1 MQPVSLA
8 HVRTL
13 RALGW
18 VLAAFL
24 LVQAAPGPAVAQEA
38 EDSRVR
44 KANYEM
50 ASRFTGDKM
59 GKMVFSTRVSPRW
72 LEHSDRF
79 WYQFETAEGRFW
91 HIVDPA
97 RGTRRPLFD
106 RDKMAADITRIT
118 KDPYD
123 AKHLPIRSIEWVDQ
137 DRAFRFDVES
147 SIETVPDTA
156 ETSRGKEQEEGE
168 KRGEERRRQQEKKKV
183 YHLEYTLATGQLR
196 ELEEWE
202 EDTDHARWASVSPDG
217 EWVVYG
223 RHYNIFLTT
232 YDEYLKLLEAE
243 EEKKEAKEE
252 AKKEE
257 EQEEVEIT
265 KWQLTDDG
273 EEHYSWT
280 RGGRGQTNVEREEDK
295 DDRQPV
301 SAVWSKDSSKFAVER
316 ADQRKVKD
324 LWVINSIAQPR
335 PTLETYKYDMP
346 GEEHVTQTDIY
357 VFDVATREKVKID
370 DDRFTDQSVNL
381 LSGDREDY
389 WDEDW
394 PQPRTWFSDSNE
406 EIWFTRTS
414 RDLHRMDLCVADVA
428 TGEVRVVV
436 EERMN
441 TYVENQQPELLAGSG
456 ELIWWSERDGWG
468 HYYLYG
474 LDGTVKRQITSGAF
488 SCRRIY
494 EVDEEDRVIYFA
506 ANGREPGEDPYYNHF
521 YKVGLDGSGMQ
532 LLNPG
537 DFDHSVSMDPDGRYF
552 VDNFSR
558 VDTVPKSVL
567 YDSRGEQLLE
577 LETADLSILMDSG
590 YQFPEI
596 FQVKADDGITDLYGV
611 MYRPFD
617 FDPEKRYPIIA
628 YVYPGPQTES
638 VAKAWSSSSQNT
650 MLAQFNF
657 VVITVGN
664 RGGHPNRS
672 KWYHNYGYG
681 DLRDYGLADKKTAI
695 EQLAMRHDYIDIDR
709 VGIFG
714 HSGGGFMSTAA
725 MLVYPDFFKAAVSS
739 SGNHE
744 NNIYNKWWS
753 EKHHGVKEVTDDEG
767 NVSFEYSIEKNSE
780 LAANL
785 KGHLLLTTGDIDNN
799 VHPAGTIRM
808 ANALIRAGKRF
819 DFFLFPG
826 QRHGYGNMSDY
837 WAWLRAEYF
846 CEHLLGDARDAAD
859 MMVLQREQAKTG
871 GGGGRR

>member
-1 MQPVSLA
+1 MRPVNLA

-13 RALGW
+13 RAVGW
-18 VLAAFL
+18 VLAAVL
-24 LVQAAPGPAVAQEA
+24 VVQAAPRSAIAQEA
-38 EDSRVR
+38 EDHRVR
-44 KANYEM
+44 TADYEM

-59 GKMVFSTRVSPRW
+59 GKMVFSTRVRPRW

-79 WYQFETAEGRFW
+79 WYEYETAAGRFW
-91 HIVDPA
+91 YIVDPA
-97 RGTRRPLFD
+97 RSTKHPLFD
-106 RDKMAADITRIT
+106 RDRMAADITRIT

-168 KRGEERRRQQEKKKV
+168 KRGEEKKETKEKKKI
-183 YHLEYTLATGQLR
+183 YHLEYTLATGELR

-202 EDTDHARWASVSPDG
+202 EDTDHERWASVSPDG

-223 RHYNIFLTT
+223 RHYNLFLTE
-232 YDEYLKLLEAE
+232 YEEYLKLLED
-243 EEKKEAKEE
+243 EE
-252 AKKEE
+252 A
-257 EQEEVEIT
+257 EIT
-265 KWQLTDDG
+265 EYQLTDDG

-280 RGGRGQTNVEREEDK
+280 REGRGETNVEREKNK
-295 DDRQPV
+295 DDRKSV
-301 SAVWSKDSSKFAVER
+301 GAVWSKDSSRFAVER
-316 ADQRKVKD
+316 TDQRKVKD
-324 LWVINSIAQPR
+324 LWVINAIAQPR

-357 VFDVATREKVKID
+357 VFEVATREKVKID
-370 DDRFTDQSVNL
+370 DDRFTDQSVSL

-389 WDEDW
+389 WDEDR
-394 PQPRTWFSDSNE
+394 PQPRTWFSDSSE

-428 TGEVRVVV
+428 TGEVRAVV

-441 TYVENQQPELLAGSG
+441 TYVENQRPELLTGSG

-474 LDGTVKRQITSGAF
+474 LDGTVKRQITSGPF
-488 SCRRIY
+488 SCRGIY
-494 EVDEEDRVIYFA
+494 EVDEDDRVIYFA

-521 YKVGLDGSGMQ
+521 YRIGLDGSGLQ

-558 VDTVPKSVL
+558 VDTVPQSIL
-567 YDSRGEQLLE
+567 HDNRGEQLLE
-577 LETADLSILMDSG
+577 LETADLSVLRDSG
-590 YQFPEI
+590 YRFPET
-596 FQVKADDGITDLYGV
+596 FKVKADDGVTDLYGV

-617 FDPEKRYPIIA
+617 FDPEKKYPIIA

-725 MLVYPDFFKAAVSS
+725 MLVYPDFFKVAVSS

-753 EKHHGVKEVTDDEG
+753 EKHHGVKEVTDEEG

-780 LAANL
+780 LAENL
-785 KGHLLLTTGDIDNN
+785 KGHLLLTTGGIDNN

-808 ANALIRAGKRF
+808 ANALIKAGKRF

-846 CEHLLGDARDAAD
+846 CQHLLGDARGAAD
-859 MMVLQREQAKTG
+859 MMCLQRDEAKS
-871 GGGGRR
+871 GGRRR